1 MAQISRILLGRRT
14 LYLSG
19 PAMPHARITL
29 VSSMLVVA
37 FALPAVAQTPK
48 DSTVS
53 DSTAPKKSRFGGL
66 INRAK
71 QVAGN
76 KAVQGAVKGA
86 ATNVACNAVPGAAI
100 AAAAGGGGPCQ
111 NTLMGN
117 LMTKTG
123 IAGAA
128 ANMANGKASL
138 AAAKAMGKMN
148 GTTGAAA
155 VGALSAV
162 SGTNGTSQAAAIA
175 AASGMS
181 QAAAMAAA
189 ARMMPNGGA
198 MPSTS
203 GVLNA
208 VSGLRGLGRSGSK
221 NSPNAAAAASAASAT
236 ATAPAALWVNYDFV
250 PGLNTIFY
258 SDFTDDK
265 VGNFPARLQF
275 AEGNLEVAELGGQRV
290 LRATSASRLSIPLP
304 VVLPERFTI
313 ELDVINRPSLDGADF
328 HLRGSV
334 GRVDDAKTSII
345 GWGSDGVALLGGGG
359 GEVKLVNGEAL
370 RQRYR
375 GKPAHIRI
383 MGDGHYIKVYLDE
396 KRMANVPNAN
406 FERSKVLHLF
416 IDARGDENPAY
427 ISRIRVAE
435 SRVSLYDDMT
445 SGSGRVATQGLLF
458 NTGSAVLSPESA
470 PTLREIASMLVLHP
484 DLRLRIEGYTD
495 NVGPKDANLA
505 LSTQRAA
512 AVKSALISGFQIPP
526 NRLDSKGF
534 GDSKPVGKNDTAEGR
549 QNNRRVELVKM

>member
-1 MAQISRILLGRRT
+1 
-14 LYLSG
+14 
-19 PAMPHARITL
+19 MPHARIML
-29 VSSMLVVA
+29 MSSILVVA
-37 FALPAVAQTPK
+37 FALPAVAQTPT

-53 DSTAPKKSRFGGL
+53 DTTVKKSRFGGL
-66 INRAK
+66 MNRAK

-111 NTLMGN
+111 NTLMGG

-138 AAAKAMGKMN
+138 AAAKAMGNMS
-148 GTTGAAA
+148 GTKGAAA
-155 VGALSAV
+155 AGALGAL

-203 GVLNA
+203 GILGA
-208 VSGLRGLGRSGSK
+208 VSGLRGKSGGK
-221 NSPNAAAAASAASAT
+221 NTPPAPAVAVATTAA
-236 ATAPAALWVNYDFV
+236 APAALWVNYDFV
-250 PGLNTIFY
+250 PGPNTIFY

-275 AEGNLEVAELGGQRV
+275 AEGNVEVAELGGQRV

-359 GEVKLVNGEAL
+359 GEVKLVGGDAV
-370 RQRYR
+370 RQRYK

-383 MGDGHYIKVYLDE
+383 MGDGNYVKVYLDE

-406 FERSKVLHLF
+406 FERSKLLHLF
-416 IDARGDENPAY
+416 IDARGEDNPAY

-435 SRVSLYDDMT
+435 SRLSLYDDMM

-458 NTGSAVLSPESA
+458 NSGSAVLNPESA
-470 PTLREIASMLVLHP
+470 PTLREISSMMVLHP
-484 DLRLRIEGYTD
+484 ELRLRIEGYTD
-495 NVGPKDANLA
+495 NVGAKDANLA

-512 AVKSALISGFQIPP
+512 AVKAALMSGFQIPA

-534 GDSKPVGKNDTAEGR
+534 GDSKPARPNDTAEGR
-549 QNNRRVELVKM
+549 QSNRRVELVKM